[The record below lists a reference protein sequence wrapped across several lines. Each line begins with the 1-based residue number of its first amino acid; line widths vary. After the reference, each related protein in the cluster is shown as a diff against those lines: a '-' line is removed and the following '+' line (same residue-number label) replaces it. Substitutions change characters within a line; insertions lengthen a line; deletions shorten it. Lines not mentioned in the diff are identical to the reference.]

1 LSVAYV
7 DSSCLVAI
15 FLGEPGFRDVM
26 LRLSRYDRLLSSS
39 LLEAEVRATLA
50 REGIPG
56 NPGSLFAWIT
66 WVHPQRRL
74 TREYRQ
80 ILEIKPLRG
89 ADLWHLACALFMRE
103 KLQGLGFLTLD
114 GGQAEAA
121 KALGFQGL

>member
-1 LSVAYV
+1 MSVAYV
-7 DSSCLVAI
+7 DSSCLLAI

-56 NPGSLFAWIT
+56 NPGSLLAWIT
-66 WVHPQRRL
+66 WVHPQWRL

>member
-1 LSVAYV
+1 VAYV

-26 LRLSRYDRLLSSS
+26 LRLSRYDRLFSSS
-39 LLEAEVRATLA
+39 LLEAEVRAALA

-56 NPGSLFAWIT
+56 NPGSLLAWIT

-74 TREYRQ
+74 TQEYRQ
-80 ILEIKPLRG
+80 ILEVKALRG

-103 KLQGLGFLTLD
+103 KFQGLGFLTLD
-114 GGQAEAA
+114 GGQSKAA
-121 KALGFQGL
+121 KDLGFQGL